1 MENYFFVLF
10 SKIINKY
17 LLFQINLK
25 KMSNELR
32 NLNSQSFSELE
43 CTSSKNIST
52 ELQTIKVQEKKK
64 YVNFYIC
71 QLSVGIIFTYIFII
85 CSITINIVNRVIFW
99 KFKFKFNFTLILLQQ
114 LFCMIFFSLCSRY
127 SKIFIAQTG
136 GISFSDFWKLKFQ
149 YIGYCIFFILK
160 TVTSLIGY
168 QLVTNIPMYVNLRK
182 FLTAMT
188 FIYQFF
194 FKKKKISN
202 INILVVILLTL
213 GAFLTGIDDYS
224 TDYKGY
230 AAVFLKNMFNLVN
243 LEISENFKQKNGVTN
258 LKLLVYNSFLSTPL
272 LLLTIFINGEF
283 IKVVNYFQEEHDFNY
298 KNLIFFLFASCSIV
312 MITNSSFFISNEK
325 NTSLF
330 TQLISDSKYIVI
342 TFISYF
348 VLKSFTLTWK
358 NITGIILST
367 IAAIIIT
374 INSLYNNIKINKNCT
389 KETFKNI
396 KIINNEGSK
405 ENINNSL

>member
-1 MENYFFVLF
+1 
-10 SKIINKY
+10 
-17 LLFQINLK
+17 
-25 KMSNELR
+25 MSNELN
-32 NLNSQSFSELE
+32 NLKSPNISELE
-43 CTSSKNIST
+43 ESSDKVITSV
-52 ELQTIKVQEKKK
+52 ELDNQKEEKKK
-64 YVNFYIC
+64 YVNLYIC

-99 KFKFKFNFTLILLQQ
+99 QYKFKFNFTLILFQQ
-114 LFCMIFFSLCSRY
+114 TFCMIFFSLCAKY
-127 SKIFIAQTG
+127 SEIFNTQTG
-136 GISFSDFWKLKFQ
+136 GISFFDFWKLKYQ
-149 YIGYCIFFILK
+149 YIGYSIFFILK
-160 TVTSLIGY
+160 TVTSLLGY

-188 FIYQFF
+188 FIYQYFC
-194 FKKKKISN
+194 KKKRISR
-202 INILVVILLTL
+202 INILVVILVTL

-272 LLLTIFINGEF
+272 LLITIFVNGEF
-283 IKVVNYFQEEHDFNY
+283 FRMINYFQEEHDFSY
-298 KNLIFFLFASCSIV
+298 RNLTFFLFLSCSVV
-312 MITNSSFFISNEK
+312 MVTNSSFFISNEK

-330 TQLISDSKYIVI
+330 TQLISDSKYIII

-348 VLKSFTLTWK
+348 VLKSFALTWK
-358 NITGIILST
+358 NVTGIILST

-374 INSLYNNIKINKNCT
+374 INSLYNNIKFKKKQK
-389 KETFKNI
+389 KEKYKNI
-396 KIINNEGSK
+396 KIKNLDSSK
-405 ENINNSL
+405 EVVNTSL

>member
-1 MENYFFVLF
+1 
-10 SKIINKY
+10 
-17 LLFQINLK
+17 
-25 KMSNELR
+25 MSNELN
-32 NLNSQSFSELE
+32 NLKSPNISELE
-43 CTSSKNIST
+43 ESSDKVITSV
-52 ELQTIKVQEKKK
+52 ELDNQKEEKKK
-64 YVNFYIC
+64 YVNLYIC

-99 KFKFKFNFTLILLQQ
+99 QYKFKFNFTLILFQQ
-114 LFCMIFFSLCSRY
+114 TFCMIFFSLCAKY
-127 SKIFIAQTG
+127 SEIFNTQTG
-136 GISFSDFWKLKFQ
+136 GISFFDFWKLKYQ
-149 YIGYCIFFILK
+149 YIGYSIFFILK
-160 TVTSLIGY
+160 TVTSFLGY

-188 FIYQFF
+188 FIYQYFC
-194 FKKKKISN
+194 KKKRISRV
-202 INILVVILLTL
+202 NILVVILVTL

-272 LLLTIFINGEF
+272 LLITIFVNGEF
-283 IKVVNYFQEEHDFNY
+283 FRMINYFQEEHDFSY
-298 KNLIFFLFASCSIV
+298 RNLTFFLFLSCSVV
-312 MITNSSFFISNEK
+312 MVTNSSFFISNEK

-330 TQLISDSKYIVI
+330 TQLISDSKYIII

-348 VLKSFTLTWK
+348 VLKSFALTWK
-358 NITGIILST
+358 NVTGIILST

-374 INSLYNNIKINKNCT
+374 INSLYNNIKFEKKQK
-389 KETFKNI
+389 KEKYKNI
-396 KIINNEGSK
+396 KIKNLDSSK
-405 ENINNSL
+405 EVVNTSL

>member
-1 MENYFFVLF
+1 
-10 SKIINKY
+10 
-17 LLFQINLK
+17 
-25 KMSNELR
+25 MSNELN
-32 NLNSQSFSELE
+32 NLKSPNISELE
-43 CTSSKNIST
+43 ESSDKVITSV
-52 ELQTIKVQEKKK
+52 ELDNQKEEKKK
-64 YVNFYIC
+64 YVNLYIC

-99 KFKFKFNFTLILLQQ
+99 QYKFKFNFTLILFQQ
-114 LFCMIFFSLCSRY
+114 TFCMIFFSLCAKY
-127 SKIFIAQTG
+127 SEIFNTQTG
-136 GISFSDFWKLKFQ
+136 GISFFDFWKLKYQ
-149 YIGYCIFFILK
+149 YIGYSIFFILK
-160 TVTSLIGY
+160 TVTSFLGY

-188 FIYQFF
+188 FIYQYFC
-194 FKKKKISN
+194 KKKRISR
-202 INILVVILLTL
+202 INILVVILVTL

-272 LLLTIFINGEF
+272 LLITIFVNGEF
-283 IKVVNYFQEEHDFNY
+283 FRMINYFQEEHDFSY
-298 KNLIFFLFASCSIV
+298 RNLTFFLFLSCSVV
-312 MITNSSFFISNEK
+312 MVTNSSFFISNEK

-330 TQLISDSKYIVI
+330 TQLISDSKYIII

-348 VLKSFTLTWK
+348 VLKSFALTWK
-358 NITGIILST
+358 NVTGIIFST

-374 INSLYNNIKINKNCT
+374 INSLYNNIKFEKKQK
-389 KETFKNI
+389 KEKYKNI
-396 KIINNEGSK
+396 KIKNLDSSK
-405 ENINNSL
+405 EVVNTSL